1 MRKKMRGSVKSRI
14 TDEQIEA
21 LTKKYSTKESVFDLL
36 YTGPVNTPIRLTE
49 LLQKG
54 VSLNSLAYGT
64 SYFSPINLPEYKN
77 GGLPT
82 GTVTSWINQMEIVK
96 TILANFI
103 NNNSAYFRK
112 VSKTKYAITD
122 EFILD
127 ILFYNKKKGFDAV
140 DLSSISPYIKN
151 LDIFNKIAETFYLPN
166 SKNETLETLIRRHF
180 NKCKP
185 YKFTK
190 KDSQGVALEGQ
201 K

>member
-1 MRKKMRGSVKSRI
+1 MSGRVKSRI
-14 TDEQIEA
+14 TNEQIEA
-21 LTKKYSTKESVFDLL
+21 LTRKYSTKESVLDLL

-64 SYFSPINLPEYKN
+64 SYFSPINLPEYEN
-77 GGLPT
+77 GDLPT
-82 GTVTSWINQMEIVK
+82 KTVTSWINHMEIVK

-103 NNNSAYFRK
+103 NNNPAYFRK

-127 ILFYNKKKGFDAV
+127 ILFYNKEKGFDAV
-140 DLSSISPYIKN
+140 DLSSIFPYIKN
-151 LDIFNKIAETFYLPN
+151 LDIFNKIVETFYRP
-166 SKNETLETLIRRHF
+166 KNKDETLETVRRRHF

-185 YKFTK
+185 YKYSRKT
-190 KDSQGVALEGQ
+190 SQISMREGTPNA
-201 K
+201 

>member
-1 MRKKMRGSVKSRI
+1 MRKKMSGRVKSRI

-21 LTKKYSTKESVFDLL
+21 LAKKYSTKGSVLDLL

-64 SYFSPINLPEYKN
+64 SYFSPINLPEYKS
-77 GGLPT
+77 GDLPT
-82 GTVTSWINQMEIVK
+82 GTVTLWINQMEIVK
-96 TILANFI
+96 IILANFI
-103 NNNSAYFRK
+103 NNNPAYFRK

-127 ILFYNKKKGFDAV
+127 ILFYNKEKGFDAV
-140 DLSSISPYIKN
+140 DLSSIFPYIKN
-151 LDIFNKIAETFYLPN
+151 LDIFNKIVETFYLPY
-166 SKNETLETLIRRHF
+166 KKDETLETVRQMHF

-190 KDSQGVALEGQ
+190 KTSQYVSLEGQ